1 MSFARLI
8 LALFLAGHG
17 AFAATGQTTARPL
30 RVMPLGDSITRGS
43 YLARHADGPHQG
55 KPIGLA
61 NPGGGGWR
69 KLLQD
74 HLRTAGVSYDF
85 VGELSYHSYGAAG
98 VVDSSFDPDH
108 HGLAGFSNR
117 QILAGGTVPA
127 PTDVLAALGTARITV
142 PDLAA
147 VLSRQKPDIILLMS
161 GTNGFDAPNR
171 DELIRQIG
179 RLSSAHLFVAT
190 ILPQQPPRA
199 GWEQVDEYNAGLPAI
214 VATQQAAGHR
224 VTLVDMNRAITAA
237 DLLPDGVHPGPEGLR
252 KMAATWFRA
261 LQAAGYAPPGA
272 P

>member
-1 MSFARLI
+1 MSVTRII
-8 LALFLAGHG
+8 LGLFLACPGL
-17 AFAATGQTTARPL
+17 AATPGQTAAQPL
-30 RVMPLGDSITRGS
+30 RIMPLGDSITRGS
-43 YLARHADGPHQG
+43 YLVRHEGGPHQG

-74 HLRTAGVSYDF
+74 HLRAAGVSYDF
-85 VGELSYHSYGAAG
+85 VGELSYHAFGAGG
-98 VVDSSFDPDH
+98 VVDPSFDPDH

-127 PTDVLAALGTARITV
+127 PTDVLAALGATRITV

-147 VLSRQKPDIILLMS
+147 VLQRQQPDIILLMS

-179 RLSSAHLFVAT
+179 LLARAHLFVAT
-190 ILPQQPPRA
+190 IPPQRPPRA
-199 GWEQVDEYNAGLPAI
+199 GWERVEEYNASLPAI
-214 VATQQAAGHR
+214 IATQQAAGHR
-224 VTLVDMNRAITAA
+224 VTLVDMNQAITAG

-252 KMAATWFRA
+252 KMAAAWFHA
-261 LQAAGYAPPGA
+261 LQAAGFVQPGA
-272 P
+272 R